1 MYLKIIYDTISLGS
15 GVMIGN
21 KWDSILSSEFKKDYF
36 KELIKF
42 LNEENKT
49 KTIFP
54 KSIDLFKAL
63 KLTDYDKVNVVIL
76 GQDPYHGEGEANG
89 LCFSVN
95 HGIQTPPS
103 LQNIFKEL
111 KSDLNIDRSDTDLSD
126 WAKQGILLLNTVLT
140 VEKDKAFSHRGK
152 GWEIFTDKIIEKL
165 NEKEEP
171 VVFVLWGN
179 AARRKKELLTNKRHM
194 VVESAHP
201 SPLSYSR
208 GFKDSKPFSK
218 VNNLLKSVNK
228 TEIKW

>member
-1 MYLKIIYDTISLGS
+1 
-15 GVMIGN
+15 MIGN
-21 KWDSILSSEFKKDYF
+21 SWDDILKDEFKKDYF
-36 KELIKF
+36 KDLVKF
-42 LNEENKT
+42 LNLENKT

-54 KSIDLFKAL
+54 KSEDLFRAL
-63 KLTDYDKVNVVIL
+63 KLTDYKDVNVVIL
-76 GQDPYHGEGEANG
+76 GQDPYHGEKEANG

-95 HGIQTPPS
+95 HGVQSPPS

-111 KSDLNIDRSDTDLSD
+111 KSDLNITRTDTDLSD

-165 NEKEEP
+165 NEKEDP

-179 AARRKKELLTNKRHM
+179 AARSKKTLLTNKRHM
-194 VVESAHP
+194 IVESAHP
-201 SPLSYSR
+201 SPLSYNK

-218 VNNLLKSVNK
+218 INNLLTSVNK
-228 TEIKW
+228 KEIKW

>member
-1 MYLKIIYDTISLGS
+1 
-15 GVMIGN
+15 MIGN
-21 KWDSILSSEFKKDYF
+21 KWDSILKEEFKKEYF
-36 KELIKF
+36 KELMKF
-42 LNEENKT
+42 LNKENKS

-63 KLTDYDKVNVVIL
+63 KLTDYDDVNVVIL
-76 GQDPYHGEGEANG
+76 GQDPYHGDGEANG

-111 KSDLNIDRSDTDLSD
+111 KSDLNVERTNTDLSD
-126 WAKQGILLLNTVLT
+126 WAKQGVLLLNTVLT

-165 NEKEEP
+165 NEKEDP
-171 VVFVLWGN
+171 IVFVLWGN
-179 AARRKKELLTNKRHM
+179 AARSKKVLLTNEKHM

-201 SPLSYSR
+201 SPLSYNR

-218 VNNLLKSVNK
+218 VNSMLKSVNK
-228 TEIKW
+228 KEIKW

>member
-1 MYLKIIYDTISLGS
+1 
-15 GVMIGN
+15 MIGN
-21 KWDSILSSEFKKDYF
+21 KWDSILKEEFNKDYF

-42 LNEENKT
+42 LNKENKS

-63 KLTDYDKVNVVIL
+63 KLTDYDDVNVVIL
-76 GQDPYHGEGEANG
+76 GQDPYHGDGEANG

-111 KSDLNIDRSDTDLSD
+111 KSDLNIERTDTDLSD
-126 WAKQGILLLNTVLT
+126 WAKQGVLLLNTVLT

-165 NEKEEP
+165 NEKEDP

-179 AARRKKELLTNKRHM
+179 AARSKKVLLTNKKHM

-201 SPLSYSR
+201 SPLSYNR

-218 VNNLLKSVNK
+218 VNSMLKSVNK
-228 TEIKW
+228 NEIEW

>member
-1 MYLKIIYDTISLGS
+1 
-15 GVMIGN
+15 MIGN
-21 KWDSILSSEFKKDYF
+21 KWDSILKEEFNKDYF
-36 KELIKF
+36 KDLIKF
-42 LNEENKT
+42 LDKESKS

-63 KLTDYDKVNVVIL
+63 KLTDYDEVSVVIL
-76 GQDPYHGEGEANG
+76 GQDPYHGDGEANG

-103 LQNIFKEL
+103 LKNIFKEL
-111 KSDLNIDRSDTDLSD
+111 KSDLNIERTDTDLSD
-126 WAKQGILLLNTVLT
+126 WARQGVLLLNTVLT

-165 NEKEEP
+165 NEREDP
-171 VVFVLWGN
+171 IVFVLWGN
-179 AARRKKELLTNKRHM
+179 AARSKKVLLTNEKHM

-201 SPLSYSR
+201 SPLSYNR

-218 VNNLLKSVNK
+218 VNSMLKSVNK
-228 TEIKW
+228 EEIKW